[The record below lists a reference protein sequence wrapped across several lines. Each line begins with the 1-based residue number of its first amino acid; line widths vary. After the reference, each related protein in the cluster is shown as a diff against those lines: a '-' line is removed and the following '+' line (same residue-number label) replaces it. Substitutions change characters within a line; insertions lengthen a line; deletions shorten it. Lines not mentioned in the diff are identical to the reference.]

1 MNLVEHK
8 EPVDDLIEGGV
19 IGQAF
24 GRGVGLSAFHSGRAA
39 SSPEIEVRKWRVFGV
54 HFGYSVSM
62 ELDSDA
68 CFRAVRARDRRFD
81 GRFFVGV
88 ASTHVYCR
96 PICPAR
102 PPKRENMRFYTSA
115 AAAEGAGFRPCL
127 RCRPERA
134 PGLASV
140 DAVSRLVGAA
150 IAGIEEHALSSAKV
164 GELAASLGVSD
175 RHLRRVTESE
185 LGVSPIELA
194 QTQRLLMAKRLL
206 GETHLSQ
213 TEIAFASGFGS
224 VRRFNALFKSRYG
237 LSPRALRGNANAL
250 EGLHCRLEFR
260 PPIAWSRLLD
270 YLARRAIPGVE
281 MADSTHYRRTVAID
295 EHRGW
300 IAVSAGKKD
309 NALNVEISP
318 SLAPVIGAVIARV
331 KRLFDLGAVPD
342 AVSALLVQDPL
353 LAAVVRRIPGLRVA
367 GAFDGFELAVRAI
380 LGQQISVKGAT
391 TLAGRWAQAFGELVA
406 TPFPGLNR
414 LSPSAQRM
422 VSVSVD
428 EIAALGIVGARARS
442 LSALAKAVLDKQV
455 VLTFAPNVEEQI
467 EALLRLPG
475 VGPWT
480 ANYIAMRA
488 LHWPDAFPSGDLM
501 LMRAANATQRQLQ
514 ELSQAWRPWRAY
526 ATHYLWNSLP
536 RPDQVIR

>member
-1 MNLVEHK
+1 
-8 EPVDDLIEGGV
+8 
-19 IGQAF
+19 
-24 GRGVGLSAFHSGRAA
+24 
-39 SSPEIEVRKWRVFGV
+39 
-54 HFGYSVSM
+54 M
-62 ELDSDA
+62 ELDSNA

-81 GRFFVGV
+81 GRFFV
-88 ASTHVYCR
+88 AITSTHIYCR

-102 PPKRENMRFYTSA
+102 PAKRDNMRFYSSA

-150 IAGIEEHALSSAKV
+150 IAGIEEHALSSARV
-164 GELAASLGVSD
+164 GDLAASLGVSD

-194 QTQRLLMAKRLL
+194 QTQRLLLAKRLL

-237 LSPRALRGNANAL
+237 VSPRELRGGAHAG
-250 EGLHCRLEFR
+250 EGLHCQLEFR
-260 PPIAWSRLLD
+260 PPFAWRSLLD
-270 YLARRAIPGVE
+270 YLRLRAIPGVE
-281 MADSTHYRRTVAID
+281 MADATHYRRTVAID
-295 EHRGW
+295 EHHGW
-300 IAVSAGKKD
+300 IAVSLGKRD

-318 SLAPVIGAVIARV
+318 SLAPVIGAVIVRV

-342 AVSALLVQDPL
+342 AVSALLSQDAL
-353 LAAVVRRIPGLRVA
+353 LAKVVRRIPGLRVA

-380 LGQQISVKGAT
+380 LGQQVSVKGAT
-391 TLAGRWAQAFGELVA
+391 TLAGRWAQAFGVPIA
-406 TPFPGLNR
+406 TPYPQLNR
-414 LSPSAQRM
+414 LTPSAQQM
-422 VSVSVD
+422 ASVTAN
-428 EIAALGIVGARARS
+428 EISALGIVGARARC
-442 LSALAKAVLDKQV
+442 LSVLAPAVLEKRI

-467 EALLRLPG
+467 EALMRLPG
-475 VGPWT
+475 IGPWT
-480 ANYIAMRA
+480 AQYIAMRA

-501 LMRAANATQRQLQ
+501 LMRAANANQRQLQ
-514 ELSQAWRPWRAY
+514 KLADGWRPWRAY
-526 ATHYLWNSLP
+526 ATHYLWQSLGANP
-536 RPDQVIR
+536 